1 MDTKVQ
7 LNVWVAP
14 EDRAFLKARAA
25 ERGVSVSELI
35 RRGVDA
41 LRPAKVDETAAA
53 INALDAAVTGLD
65 RSMVDLQEL
74 CEGLDRRLSRLE
86 EMANV

>member
-14 EDRAFLKARAA
+14 EDREFLKARAA

-53 INALDAAVTGLD
+53 ISGLD
-65 RSMVDLQEL
+65 GAVVDLQEL

-86 EMANV
+86 EMAHGGF